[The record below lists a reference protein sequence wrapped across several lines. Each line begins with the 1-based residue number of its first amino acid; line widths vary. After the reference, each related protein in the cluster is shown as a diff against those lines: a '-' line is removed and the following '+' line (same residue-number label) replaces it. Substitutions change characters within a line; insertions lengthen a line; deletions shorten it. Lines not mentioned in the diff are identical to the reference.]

1 MNTANQEQAD
11 HWNRSDDLGHWITR
25 KDQYDRMLAP
35 FDEMILDGA
44 DLAQGGD
51 VLDIGCGSGATTLA
65 AARRIAPGRAVGLDL
80 SVQMLERA
88 RTEAKNADL
97 TNALFER
104 GDAQVFR
111 FDTSFNSVIS
121 RFGLMFFADPV
132 EAFTNLRSACRPDGR
147 LVFVCW
153 QSFVDNEWLLVPGAA
168 LAEHVPLPDFGTGDR
183 PGMFALADADRIRQ
197 QLAGAGWHDI
207 TVTSRH
213 TPLLLGGGGS
223 IDETLDFLRTGSMG
237 RMMLDGVGPETEAR
251 AVESVR
257 RVLETRAD
265 GEGVRLDA
273 AVWLVQAS
281 A

>member
-1 MNTANQEQAD
+1 
-11 HWNRSDDLGHWITR
+11 
-25 KDQYDRMLAP
+25 
-35 FDEMILDGA
+35 
-44 DLAQGGD
+44 
-51 VLDIGCGSGATTLA
+51 
-65 AARRIAPGRAVGLDL
+65 
-80 SVQMLERA
+80 
-88 RTEAKNADL
+88 
-97 TNALFER
+97 
-104 GDAQVFR
+104 
-111 FDTSFNSVIS
+111 
-121 RFGLMFFADPV
+121 
-132 EAFTNLRSACRPDGR
+132 
-147 LVFVCW
+147 
-153 QSFVDNEWLLVPGAA
+153 
-168 LAEHVPLPDFGTGDR
+168 
-183 PGMFALADADRIRQ
+183 MFALADADRIRQ
-197 QLAGAGWHDI
+197 LLAGAGWHDI